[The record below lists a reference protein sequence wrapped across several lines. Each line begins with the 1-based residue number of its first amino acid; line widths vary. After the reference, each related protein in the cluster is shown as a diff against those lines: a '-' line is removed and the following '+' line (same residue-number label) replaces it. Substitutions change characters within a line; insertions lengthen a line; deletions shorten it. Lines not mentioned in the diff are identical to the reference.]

1 MFKLEK
7 IFGLL
12 AIVAIVLKWNM
23 LPGGNIMLLLSLS
36 LLSLLYYG
44 FGFALFNRIGF
55 KQLVKKESYTG
66 ISMFMIIIAVI
77 TGIALSVICIG
88 IPFKVLRLSGSKILF
103 VTGLIPLLIVFII
116 SVISYFKT
124 KSKLYIRLIKRILII
139 GGLGLLLS
147 CVSGLT
153 IVKIQYR
160 NHPNYIKAYELYMTN
175 PSDEQLRK
183 NLDIEYYKSIMSDE
197 EFEQYLKQMEEK

>member
-77 TGIALSVICIG
+77 TGIALSV
-88 IPFKVLRLSGSKILF
+88 
-103 VTGLIPLLIVFII
+103 
-116 SVISYFKT
+116 
-124 KSKLYIRLIKRILII
+124 
-139 GGLGLLLS
+139 
-147 CVSGLT
+147 
-153 IVKIQYR
+153 
-160 NHPNYIKAYELYMTN
+160 
-175 PSDEQLRK
+175 
-183 NLDIEYYKSIMSDE
+183 
-197 EFEQYLKQMEEK
+197 